1 MRLGNNPQKIDFQI
15 EMKSNHR
22 IVMVVFIPELSGY
35 YQSMFEVVKVAI
47 ASLVKTIPTTSKIT
61 IVDNGSCKAIQK
73 YLMELFEQKQIDSL
87 QLLQENIG
95 KIDALIGAARTSR
108 EPIIT
113 LTDCDILFKANWVK
127 ETINVFNS
135 FENVASVSPIPIR
148 WNFNYY
154 TYSTQLAILT
164 GKLKLKF
171 EPIQENFEEYN
182 KFLKS
187 INWGDGE
194 KVNTKPW
201 PVVYSNRS
209 KAIVGSDHQVLTVR
223 RDVLFNYSPK
233 SPSFIKVGSNSEE
246 NYIDYAID
254 SSGGLRLS
262 TYHFYAFHMGN
273 TLEDWMNEINN
284 DAIEKEETDLL
295 LKPELKYQIINDLGF
310 KIKKKLIK
318 LFFNIKKP
326 ANYLN

>member
-1 MRLGNNPQKIDFQI
+1 MRLGNNPQKKDFKI

-22 IVMVVFIPELSGY
+22 IVMVVFIPELNGY
-35 YQSMFEVVKVAI
+35 YKSMFEVVKLAI
-47 ASLVKTIPTTSKIT
+47 ASLVKTIPSTSKIT
-61 IVDNGSCKAIQK
+61 IVDNGSCQEIQA
-73 YLMELFEQKQIDSL
+73 YLIDLFKKKQIDSL

-95 KIDALIGAARTSR
+95 KIDALIGAARASR

-127 ETINVFNS
+127 ETINVFNN

-154 TYSTQLAILT
+154 TYSTQLAILR
-164 GKLKLKF
+164 GNLKLNFK
-171 EPIQENFEEYN
+171 PIKENFEEYN

-194 KVNTKPW
+194 TDNTKPW
-201 PVVYSNRS
+201 PVVFSNTD

-223 RDVLFNYSPK
+223 RDVLFNNSPK
-233 SPSFIKVGSNSEE
+233 VPSFIKVGSQSEE

-273 TLEDWMNEINN
+273 IVEDWMKEINN
-284 DAIEKEETDLL
+284 VEIGNETTNLI
-295 LKPELKYQIINDLGF
+295 LKPELIYHVKNDLVFKMKKKIIKLFF
-310 KIKKKLIK
+310 KIKKPI
-318 LFFNIKKP
+318 
-326 ANYLN
+326 NY

>member
-1 MRLGNNPQKIDFQI
+1 MRLGNNPQKKDFKI

-35 YQSMFEVVKVAI
+35 YKSMFEVVKLAI
-47 ASLVKTIPTTSKIT
+47 ASLVKTIPSTSRIT
-61 IVDNGSCKAIQK
+61 IVDNGSCEEIQA
-73 YLMELFEQKQIDSL
+73 YLIDLFQKKQIDSL
-87 QLLQENIG
+87 QLLQENVG
-95 KIDALIGAARTSR
+95 KIDALIGAARTVR

-154 TYSTQLAILT
+154 TYSTQLAILK
-164 GKLKLKF
+164 GNLKLNF
-171 EPIQENFEEYN
+171 EPIKENFEEYN
-182 KFLKS
+182 KFLRS

-194 KVNTKPW
+194 KDDMRPW
-201 PVVYSNRS
+201 PVVFSNAV

-223 RDVLFNYSPK
+223 RDVLFNNSPK
-233 SPSFIKVGSNSEE
+233 APSFIKVGSQSEE

-273 TLEDWMNEINN
+273 AVEDWMNEINN
-284 DAIEKEETDLL
+284 VEIDNEMTNLM
-295 LKPELKYQIINDLGF
+295 LKPELKYQVKNDLVFRIRKKIIKLFF
-310 KIKKKLIK
+310 KIKKPI
-318 LFFNIKKP
+318 
-326 ANYLN
+326 NY